1 MLSKGINTA
10 MNNKIKNGKK
20 SELLFGLIITA
31 VATVIGI
38 IGLIFHEPWYEEA
51 QPYLVARDASWY
63 EVIFTIPHYEGHP
76 PLWHMLIKLASCLG
90 LSYELTIKGVQFIFF
105 EAMIL
110 MLELRS
116 PFSRVTKALLPTSF
130 FVIYHY
136 CVLSR
141 PYAMMMFAGLLC
153 ASFYSKRREKPLP
166 YILSMMF
173 LCLCHSYG
181 IAFAGGIAAADITG
195 EMIRNRSLRKTVSFF
210 SGNKKLTF
218 GYAALLAAAIA
229 VIADII
235 PKQDTMAV
243 HLENNY
249 SYPAA
254 LLLCLFFVPS
264 EVFVTSFSSDASSI
278 QDEVNSIGEI
288 IGAGAV
294 SLIIWGII
302 FIVCKKRRMLAEM
315 MIPYLFASLVM
326 SIYAYPHHYG
336 IFLLY
341 VIFIMWTA
349 AESEPVRLEEFTAV
363 IKKSGISDK
372 FAKNCVVGGIAV
384 SAAMNVYWDVCS
396 YARDITNPYDNSPAA
411 AEWIKENHIDDK
423 MLMIAWTPDDT
434 NIYPDAPVTLN
445 AFFDKNL
452 YYNMEGN
459 VAYVTHIKADEAER
473 EADCEYFRSMGAPDF
488 VVCSF
493 PQSALSI
500 ENELGFDESYIA
512 EAYSGEAIRPFK
524 DKIDE
529 KHLYF
534 ICTRETY
541 KELYGKDYEIPS
553 YKNS

>member
-1 MLSKGINTA
+1 MT
-10 MNNKIKNGKK
+10 MNNKSVKNRYD
-20 SELLFGLIITA
+20 LIFGLLITA
-31 VATVIGI
+31 AVTVIGI

-105 EAMIL
+105 EAMII

-141 PYAMMMFAGLLC
+141 PYAMLMFAGLLC
-153 ASFYSKRREKPLP
+153 AAFYDKRREKPIR
-166 YILSMMF
+166 YILALVF

-181 IAFAGGIAAADITG
+181 IAFAGGIVLADITG
-195 EMIRNRSLRKTVSFF
+195 DIIRKRSFGKAVSGLL
-210 SGNKKLTF
+210 GNKKLLA
-218 GYAALLAAAIA
+218 GYIALLAAAIA
-229 VIADII
+229 IMADIA
-235 PKQDTMAV
+235 PKQDTMAT
-243 HLENNY
+243 HLDRHY
-249 SYPAA
+249 GYFVS
-254 LLLCLFFVPS
+254 LLLCLFFIPS

-302 FIVCKKRRMLAEM
+302 FIVCKKRKMLAEM
-315 MIPYLFASLVM
+315 IIPYLFSALVM

-336 IFLLY
+336 MFLLY

-349 AESEPVRLEEFTAV
+349 TDKEPIRLSEFTD
-363 IKKSGISDK
+363 ILKKIGVSERY
-372 FAKNCVVGGIAV
+372 ALTYVVGIITISV
-384 SAAMNVYWDVCS
+384 AMNVYWDICS
-396 YARDITNPYDNSPAA
+396 YAREISSPYDNAPAA
-411 AEWIKENHIDDK
+411 AEWIKQNHIDRKKLLIVWSD
-423 MLMIAWTPDDT
+423 TDT

-445 AFFDKNL
+445 AYFDKSL
-452 YYNMEGN
+452 YYNMEGD
-459 VAYVTHIKADEAER
+459 VAYVTHIKADEAEA
-473 EADCEYFRSMGAPDF
+473 EADREYARSFGAPDF
-488 VVCSF
+488 IVC
-493 PQSALSI
+493 PYPLSTNVMKDDI
-500 ENELGFDESYIA
+500 GFEGEYIA
-512 EAYSGEAIRPFK
+512 EAYSGVAYRPFK
-524 DKIDE
+524 DKTDE

-553 YKNS
+553 YKKG